1 MVSHTF
7 LPLHWT
13 PVLDLLVVQQR
24 LPQLLNL
31 TILQVQRG
39 HKDQT
44 WKNEPSENHEMEGRG
59 VNCSLL
65 YLLLIGCHQWLHR
78 FFHSLHFHI
87 WRVKNWISASE
98 YTAVNHGQ
106 FWAKVCLGSSDWLI
120 HCDPWYNSIYLF
132 RVVSLSVVNIHHYTT
147 VLNGQGMLLRDISA
161 PCPSSLTTS

>member
-1 MVSHTF
+1 MQRDTF
-7 LPLHWT
+7 FEQRFREVVTSSLACHIK
-13 PVLDLLVVQQR
+13 LDKTNYPRVMR
-24 LPQLLNL
+24 WGA
-31 TILQVQRG
+31 R
-39 HKDQT
+39 
-44 WKNEPSENHEMEGRG
+44 
-59 VNCSLL
+59 VNCSSL